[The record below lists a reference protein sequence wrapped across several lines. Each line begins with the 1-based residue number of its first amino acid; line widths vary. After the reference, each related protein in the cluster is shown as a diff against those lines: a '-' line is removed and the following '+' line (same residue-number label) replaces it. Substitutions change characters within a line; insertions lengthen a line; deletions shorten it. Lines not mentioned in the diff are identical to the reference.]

1 MATKNTKSTTTTT
14 TTTSRRGLGK
24 VLNMIGFIGI
34 MFVAIALV
42 LAKIFGGGAL
52 TNAMNIIAE
61 TIAYLITAIVAY
73 YYVRPKRNVWYFIA
87 FAVAVILIIIFMI
100 LR

>member
-1 MATKNTKSTTTTT
+1 MATKKSTNKTTTET
-14 TTTSRRGLGK
+14 THTRRGLGSL
-24 VLNMIGFIGI
+24 LNMIGFVGI
-34 MFVAIALV
+34 MLVAIALIF
-42 LAKIFGGGAL
+42 AKIFGGGTL
-52 TNAMNIIAE
+52 TSAMNIIAE

-73 YYVRPKRNVWYFIA
+73 YYVRSKRNVWYFIA